1 MNAFDEHTWSAEQR
15 ALDAQICAE
24 FEGLEA
30 HFAAHGALPA
40 AEAQA
45 LLARVATLKHAGR
58 RAHWAAELA
67 RLGGTSTEP
76 AAIEAAPPKSRGGR
90 TAHG

>member
-24 FEGLEA
+24 FEGFEA

-40 AEAQA
+40 AEAQT
-45 LLARVATLKHAGR
+45 LVARIDCLVHEGR

-67 RLGGTSTEP
+67 RLGVATEP
-76 AAIEAAPPKSRGGR
+76 AATDVAPPKSRGGR